1 MEIDNNNNGKPQL
14 DEGLY
19 SRMLYVLGH
28 EAMQK
33 MSLSN
38 ILLVGLKGLGI
49 EIGEQKHR
57 HLFFF

>member
-1 MEIDNNNNGKPQL
+1 MEIDKSNEKPQI

-33 MSLSN
+33 MGLSN
-38 ILLVGLKGLGI
+38 ILIVGLKGLGI
-49 EIGEQKHR
+49 EIGKQK
-57 HLFFF
+57 